1 MQKIKL
7 GIALLIFSFILRL
20 NVFLKEELQQFTNHK
35 STAQKYG
42 MWIVLYYFGSKA
54 LASALFQPIFI
65 SLPNLISRFAEL
77 FGTFSINSLFPRR
90 FSLTLV

>member
-1 MQKIKL
+1 
-7 GIALLIFSFILRL
+7 LLIFSFILRL

-54 LASALFQPIFI
+54 LASALFQP
-65 SLPNLISRFAEL
+65 
-77 FGTFSINSLFPRR
+77 
-90 FSLTLV
+90 